1 MVTTPAVLMVPMVAA
16 VPAVLLRLQVGA
28 GVPVVHAA
36 ANVALVG
43 VVVKGL
49 SDVTVIVA
57 VAGVTERPV
66 QAVAPPVPDR
76 VSVPAVTTNPGGAVI
91 PAGVPEK
98 SWQ

>member
-1 MVTTPAVLMVPMVAA
+1 ML
-16 VPAVLLRLQVGA
+16 
-28 GVPVVHAA
+28 AA
-36 ANVALVG
+36 ALAFAAYNFFFLEPRFSFVIG
-43 VVVKGL
+43 HP
-49 SDVTVIVA
+49 SDVLTFVIFLA